1 MQCSWSARAISLFIS
16 NASERLPYVRHYDCH
31 RRRDLEVFSYAI
43 AKIEIMVAKYEDA
56 DCARQRI
63 EQTAQGHELA
73 RRGLF

>member
-1 MQCSWSARAISLFIS
+1 
-16 NASERLPYVRHYDCH
+16 VRHYDCH